1 MNKYLILILLLV
13 LSTNLFAQDKKFSIA
28 ANYPLP
34 IDDNFIGKNYHG
46 IADVEFK
53 YRFIKLNP
61 IKIGGSLNSALLK
74 MANKDGATSFKTRVV
89 TVQPRVF
96 AELHLDAI
104 SRFHPSIGMGYS
116 FLFFKTTNIKTY
128 HDPYNPP
135 NTPTSA
141 SLNENGFNFN
151 AGLSFDITKSFFVQ
165 AQYDFIN
172 IGTKNALNIKYNSH
186 INLLKFGAGL
196 KF

>member
-1 MNKYLILILLLV
+1 MNKHLILIILLV

-61 IKIGGSLNSALLK
+61 IKIGGSLNSGFLK
-74 MANKDGATSFKTRVV
+74 TSNKTGTTAFNTRVI
-89 TVQPRVF
+89 TVQPKVF

-116 FLFFKTTNIKTY
+116 FLFFKTTNIKRY

-135 NTPTSA
+135 INVST
-141 SLNENGFNFN
+141 NQHENGLNFN
-151 AGLSFDITKSFFVQ
+151 AGLSFDVTKSFFVQ

-172 IGTKNALNIKYNSH
+172 IGTKDVLDIKYNSH
-186 INLLKFGAGL
+186 INLLKFGVGL